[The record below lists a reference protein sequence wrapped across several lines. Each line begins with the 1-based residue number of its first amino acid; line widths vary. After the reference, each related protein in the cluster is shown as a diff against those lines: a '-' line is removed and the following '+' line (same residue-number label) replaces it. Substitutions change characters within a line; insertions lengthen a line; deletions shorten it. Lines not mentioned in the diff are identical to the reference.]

1 MISNKVLD
9 ERYTRMLI
17 AKADLDLRDVIAS
30 DKVQKSL
37 PLTQDNFKS
46 VKMKNLVE
54 GGRPNLFVSAEVAA
68 ATDTVEDYLHKRGID
83 KAYCKKLVVEL
94 LEKKGEAI
102 REDIDGLL
110 RKKLSDAITD
120 DQKTNFIQNL
130 LQEML
135 REGAIERVGS
145 SRGPNAA
152 RRLSK

>member
-37 PLTQDNFKS
+37 PLTQDNFKP

-54 GGRPNLFVSAEVAA
+54 GQRPNLFVSAEVAA

-120 DQKTNFIQNL
+120 DQKTNFIRKL

-152 RRLSK
+152 

>member
-9 ERYTRMLI
+9 ERYTRMLF

-37 PLTQDNFKS
+37 PLTQDNFKP

-54 GGRPNLFVSAEVAA
+54 GQRPNLFVSAEVAA

-120 DQKTNFIQNL
+120 DQKTNFIRKL

-152 RRLSK
+152 